1 MSHAVV
7 TQLVLMWQM
16 DAYLE
21 SVAISVDNP
30 AILLERNEDNL
41 LRVVAAA
48 NAASGIVVPA

>member
-1 MSHAVV
+1 
-7 TQLVLMWQM
+7 MWQM